1 MLAHQK
7 IALLDSL
14 GRIEAGRAFGPR
26 EVNFVGCGAQIS
38 VVGGSNFG
46 RFSSLMAYHLAC
58 HFLAD
63 ASEKPSAHSGAAQIL
78 LLRPVWR
85 INPQLHAPMES
96 ISSRIAK
103 VSPSLTLAVTAQ
115 AKAMIAK
122 GEEVY
127 ALAGGEPEVDTPQF
141 IKDAAIEALQ
151 AGKTKYTPAGGIPE
165 LRAALSKKFKID
177 NNLDYAAHQICVTG
191 GAKMACY
198 NAILAVIEEGDEVII
213 PSPFWV
219 SYPEMV
225 RLAGGVPVIV
235 ETQESTGWKMT
246 PEQFEEAMSPATKMV
261 IINTPGNPTGAIYT
275 AAELLALGEIAL
287 GEDIIILS
295 DEIYEKLVYGEAKH
309 VSIASLSQELYDLTI
324 TVNGFSKAYSMTGW
338 RLGYTAAPKAL
349 ADAIEKIQNHTT
361 SNANSFAQYGALAAL
376 EGDQS
381 FIEDLRGEYDVK
393 RQFMLGRL
401 KAINNIRVVEPQ
413 GAFYFFVHTGK
424 TGLKSMNLCDKLLSR
439 YKVAAVPG
447 IAFGYD
453 EGIRLSYCTTLD
465 ILNEG
470 LSRFEQFCRE
480 H

>member
-1 MLAHQK
+1 
-7 IALLDSL
+7 
-14 GRIEAGRAFGPR
+14 
-26 EVNFVGCGAQIS
+26 
-38 VVGGSNFG
+38 
-46 RFSSLMAYHLAC
+46 
-58 HFLAD
+58 
-63 ASEKPSAHSGAAQIL
+63 
-78 LLRPVWR
+78 
-85 INPQLHAPMES
+85 MES

-141 IKDAAIEALQ
+141 IKDAAIAALL
-151 AGKTKYTPAGGIPE
+151 AGKTKYTPASGIPE
-165 LRAALSKKFKID
+165 LRSALSNKFKTD
-177 NNLDYAAHQICVTG
+177 NNLDYAPNQICVTG

-198 NAILAVIEEGDEVII
+198 NAILAVVEEGDEVII
-213 PSPFWV
+213 PSPYWV

-225 RLAGGVPVIV
+225 RLAGGIPVIV
-235 ETQESTGWKMT
+235 DTKESTGWKMT
-246 PEQFEEAMSPATKMV
+246 PEQFEEVMTPATKMV
-261 IINTPGNPTGAIYT
+261 IINSPGNPTGAVYT
-275 AAELLALGEIAL
+275 KEELLALGEIAI
-287 GEDIIILS
+287 GEDIVILS

-361 SNANSFAQYGALAAL
+361 SNANAFAQYGGLAAL
-376 EGDQS
+376 EGGQG

-393 RQFMLGRL
+393 RQFVYGRL
-401 KAINNIRVVEPQ
+401 KAIKNIRVIEPE
-413 GAFYFFVHTGK
+413 GAFYFFVYTGK
-424 TGLKSMNLCDKLLSR
+424 MGLKSMNLCDKLLSR

-447 IAFGYD
+447 IAFGFD

-465 ILNEG
+465 VLNEG
-470 LSRFEQFCRE
+470 LTRFEQFCKE